1 MLALNFWQHLSKPP
15 YLKGLGLRRC
25 LFAFRLPGNDM
36 QPIMNTYGRLAAT
49 FTKGKGAYVYDAD
62 DRAYLDALSGI
73 AVCGL
78 GHGHPAITEAICAQA
93 GNLVHTSNLYGIGR
107 QQELAEKLTRV
118 SGMDNVFFS
127 NSGAEANEAAIK
139 IARKY
144 GHNKGVEL
152 PTILVMENAFH
163 GRTLA
168 TLTAT
173 ANKAAQAGFGPL
185 LDGFQRINYND
196 LDAATHALANNSNIV
211 AILVEPVQGEGGV
224 TAATDEFM
232 NGLRALCDK
241 HDALLMLDEIQT
253 GNGRTGEYFAF
264 QHFDWYPD
272 VLTTAKGLGNGVPI
286 GACLA
291 KGKAAEVLQP
301 GSHGSTYGGNP
312 LACAAGC
319 AVIDTITQ
327 ENLCARITQLGVRIR
342 EQLKKHLDQ
351 TGYVKEYRGKGLM
364 IGIAL
369 NTEENAAGI
378 MKSALEAGLLLNV
391 TAGNVVR
398 LLPPFVLTDEEADL
412 IAQKTAEQIIAYFD
426 AQK

>member
-1 MLALNFWQHLSKPP
+1 
-15 YLKGLGLRRC
+15 
-25 LFAFRLPGNDM
+25 
-36 QPIMNTYGRLAAT
+36 MNTYGRLPVT
-49 FTKGKGAYVYDAD
+49 FTHGKGAFVYDSD
-62 DRAYLDALSGI
+62 NTEYLDALSGI

-78 GHGHPAITEAICAQA
+78 GHGHPAVTDAIRRQA
-93 GNLVHTSNLYGIGR
+93 DNLVHTSNLYGIGQ

-144 GHNKGVEL
+144 GYGKGIEL
-152 PTILVMENAFH
+152 PTILVVEGAFH

-173 ANKAAQAGFGPL
+173 ANPAAQEGFGPL
-185 LDGFQRINYND
+185 PQGFVRVAFND
-196 LDAATHALANNSNIV
+196 LDAAKQAMANDKKIV
-211 AILVEPVQGEGGV
+211 AVLVEPVQGEGGV
-224 TAATDEFM
+224 TAATDEYM
-232 NGLRALCDK
+232 NGLRALCNE

-253 GNGRTGEYFAF
+253 GNGRTGKYFAF
-264 QHFDWYPD
+264 QYFDWQPD

-312 LACAAGC
+312 LACAAAN
-319 AVIDTITQ
+319 AVIDTIEN
-327 ENLCARITQLGVRIR
+327 ENLCGRVEELSQRIR
-342 EQLKKHLDQ
+342 NGIKEELEN
-351 TGYVKEYRGKGLM
+351 TGYVTEYRGKGLM
-364 IGIAL
+364 IGVVL
-369 NTEENAAGI
+369 NTEENAASL
-378 MKSALEAGLLLNV
+378 MKTALQEYNLLLNV

-398 LLPPFVLTDEEADL
+398 LLPPFILTNDEADL
-412 IAQKTAEQIIAYFD
+412 IAQKTSAMIKAFFAD
-426 AQK
+426 K

>member
-1 MLALNFWQHLSKPP
+1 
-15 YLKGLGLRRC
+15 
-25 LFAFRLPGNDM
+25 M
-36 QPIMNTYGRLAAT
+36 QPIMNTYGRLPVT
-49 FTKGKGAYVYDAD
+49 FVKGEGAIITDTNG
-62 DRAYLDALSGI
+62 REYLDALSGI

-78 GHGHPAITEAICAQA
+78 GHGHPAVTRAIREQA
-93 GNLVHTSNLYGIGR
+93 DNLVHTSNLYGIGM
-107 QQELAEKLTRV
+107 QQTLAEKLTAV

-144 GHNKGVEL
+144 GHNKGIDL

-185 LDGFQRINYND
+185 LDGFMRVPYND
-196 LDAATHALANNSNIV
+196 LAAAQQAVQNNPNIV
-211 AILVEPVQGEGGV
+211 AILIEPVQGEGGV
-224 TAATDEFM
+224 TAATDEYM
-232 NGLRALCDK
+232 KGLRALCNENDL
-241 HDALLMLDEIQT
+241 LLMLDEIQT
-253 GNGRTGEYFAF
+253 GNGRTGKYFAF
-264 QHFDWYPD
+264 QHFDWHPD

-291 KGKAAEVLQP
+291 KGVAAEVLQP

-312 LACAAGC
+312 LACAAAN

-327 ENLCARITQLGVRIR
+327 ENLCERVIELGERIR
-342 EQLKKHLDQ
+342 AGIKAELDG
-351 TGYVKEYRGKGLM
+351 TDFVREFRGKGLM
-364 IGIAL
+364 IGVVL
-369 NTEENAAGI
+369 NTQESAAGF
-378 MKSALEAGLLLNV
+378 MKTALEAGILLNV

-398 LLPPFVLTDEEADL
+398 LLPPFILTNEQADL
-412 IAQKTAEQIIAYFD
+412 IAKQVSEQIKGFFAEQ
-426 AQK
+426 K

>member
-1 MLALNFWQHLSKPP
+1 
-15 YLKGLGLRRC
+15 
-25 LFAFRLPGNDM
+25 M

-49 FTKGKGAYVYDAD
+49 FTKGKGAYVYDAQ
-62 DRAYLDALSGI
+62 DRSYLDALSGI

-78 GHGHPAITEAICAQA
+78 GHGHPAVTHAIREQA
-93 GNLVHTSNLYGIGR
+93 DNLVHTSNLYGIGR

-139 IARKY
+139 IARKF
-144 GHNKGVEL
+144 GHEKGIDL

-163 GRTLA
+163 GRTMA

-196 LDAATHALANNSNIV
+196 LDAAKMAFTNNPNIV
-211 AILVEPVQGEGGV
+211 AVLVEPVQGEGGV

-232 NGLRALCDK
+232 NGLRGLCDQY
-241 HDALLMLDEIQT
+241 DALFMLDEIQT

-264 QHFDWYPD
+264 QHFDWFPD

-291 KGKAAEVLQP
+291 KGRAANVLQP

-312 LACAAGC
+312 LACAAAC

-327 ENLCARITQLGVRIR
+327 DKLCARVSELGERIRTQLH
-342 EQLKKHLDQ
+342 KHLDQ
-351 TGYVKEYRGKGLM
+351 TGFVTEYRGKGLM
-364 IGIAL
+364 IGVVL

-398 LLPPFVLTDEEADL
+398 LLPPFVLTDEDADL
-412 IAQKTAEQIIAYFD
+412 VAEKTAEQIIAYFD
-426 AQK
+426 EQK

>member
-1 MLALNFWQHLSKPP
+1 MTQA
-15 YLKGLGLRRC
+15 
-25 LFAFRLPGNDM
+25 
-36 QPIMNTYGRLAAT
+36 IMNTYGRLPVT
-49 FTKGKGAYVYDAD
+49 FTHGKGAFVYDSENTE
-62 DRAYLDALSGI
+62 YLDALSGI

-78 GHGHPAITEAICAQA
+78 GHGHPAVTDAIRRQA
-93 GNLVHTSNLYGIGR
+93 DNLVHTSNLYGIGQ

-144 GHNKGVEL
+144 GHNKGIQL
-152 PTILVMENAFH
+152 PTILVVEGAFH

-173 ANKAAQAGFGPL
+173 ANPAAQEGFGPL
-185 LDGFQRINYND
+185 PQGFVRVAYND
-196 LDAATHALANNSNIV
+196 LDAAKQAMANDNNIV
-211 AILVEPVQGEGGV
+211 AVLVEPVQGEGGV
-224 TAATDEFM
+224 TAATDDYM
-232 NGLRALCDK
+232 NGLRALCNE

-253 GNGRTGEYFAF
+253 GNGRTGKYFAF
-264 QHFDWYPD
+264 QYFDWQPD

-312 LACAAGC
+312 LACAAAN
-319 AVIDTITQ
+319 AVIDTIEN
-327 ENLCARITQLGVRIR
+327 ENLCDRVEELSQRIR
-342 EQLKKHLDQ
+342 NGIKEELEN
-351 TGYVKEYRGKGLM
+351 TGYVTEYRGKGLM
-364 IGIAL
+364 IGVVL
-369 NTEENAAGI
+369 NTEENAASL
-378 MKSALEAGLLLNV
+378 MKTALQEYNLLLNV

-398 LLPPFVLTDEEADL
+398 LLPPFILTNDEADL
-412 IAQKTAEQIIAYFD
+412 IAQKTSAMIKAFFAD
-426 AQK
+426 K

>member
-1 MLALNFWQHLSKPP
+1 MTQA
-15 YLKGLGLRRC
+15 
-25 LFAFRLPGNDM
+25 
-36 QPIMNTYGRLAAT
+36 IMNTYGRLPVT
-49 FTKGKGAYVYDAD
+49 FTHGKGAFVYDSENTE
-62 DRAYLDALSGI
+62 YLDALSGI

-78 GHGHPAITEAICAQA
+78 GHGHPAVTDAIRRQA
-93 GNLVHTSNLYGIGR
+93 DNLVHTSNLYGIGQ

-144 GHNKGVEL
+144 GHNKGIQL
-152 PTILVMENAFH
+152 PTILVVEGAFH

-173 ANKAAQAGFGPL
+173 ANPAAQEGFGPL
-185 LDGFQRINYND
+185 PQGFVRVAYND
-196 LDAATHALANNSNIV
+196 LDAAKQAMANDNNIV
-211 AILVEPVQGEGGV
+211 AVLVEPVQGEGGV
-224 TAATDEFM
+224 TAATDDYM
-232 NGLRALCDK
+232 NGLRALCNE

-253 GNGRTGEYFAF
+253 GNGRTGKYFAF
-264 QHFDWYPD
+264 QYFDWQPD

-312 LACAAGC
+312 LACAAAN
-319 AVIDTITQ
+319 AVIDTIEN
-327 ENLCARITQLGVRIR
+327 ENLCERVEELSQRIR
-342 EQLKKHLDQ
+342 NGIKEELEN
-351 TGYVKEYRGKGLM
+351 TGYVTEYRGKGLM
-364 IGIAL
+364 IGVVL
-369 NTEENAAGI
+369 NTEENAASL
-378 MKSALEAGLLLNV
+378 MKTALQEYNLLLNV

-398 LLPPFVLTDEEADL
+398 LLPPFILTNDEADL
-412 IAQKTAEQIIAYFD
+412 IAQKTSAMIKAFFAD
-426 AQK
+426 K

>member
-1 MLALNFWQHLSKPP
+1 
-15 YLKGLGLRRC
+15 
-25 LFAFRLPGNDM
+25 M
-36 QPIMNTYGRLAAT
+36 QPIMNTYGRLPVT
-49 FTKGKGAYVYDAD
+49 FVKGEGAIITDTNG
-62 DRAYLDALSGI
+62 REYLDALSGI

-78 GHGHPAITEAICAQA
+78 GHGHPAVTRAIREQA
-93 GNLVHTSNLYGIGR
+93 DNLVHTSNLYGIGM
-107 QQELAEKLTRV
+107 QQTLAEKLTAV

-144 GHNKGVEL
+144 GHNKGIDL

-185 LDGFQRINYND
+185 LDGFMRVPYND
-196 LDAATHALANNSNIV
+196 LAAAQQAVQNNPNIV
-211 AILVEPVQGEGGV
+211 AILIEPVQGEGGV
-224 TAATDEFM
+224 TAATDEYM
-232 NGLRALCDK
+232 NGLRALCNENDL
-241 HDALLMLDEIQT
+241 LLMLDEIQT
-253 GNGRTGEYFAF
+253 GNGRTGKYFAF
-264 QHFDWYPD
+264 QHFDWHPD

-291 KGKAAEVLQP
+291 KGVAAEVLQP

-312 LACAAGC
+312 LACAAAN

-327 ENLCARITQLGVRIR
+327 ENLCERVIELGERIR
-342 EQLKKHLDQ
+342 AGIKAELDG
-351 TGYVKEYRGKGLM
+351 TDFVREFRGKGLM
-364 IGIAL
+364 IGVVL
-369 NTEENAAGI
+369 NTQESAAGF
-378 MKSALEAGLLLNV
+378 MKTALEAGILLNV

-398 LLPPFVLTDEEADL
+398 LLPPFILTNEQADL
-412 IAQKTAEQIIAYFD
+412 IAKQVSEQIKGFFAEQ
-426 AQK
+426 K

>member
-1 MLALNFWQHLSKPP
+1 MTQA
-15 YLKGLGLRRC
+15 
-25 LFAFRLPGNDM
+25 
-36 QPIMNTYGRLAAT
+36 IMNTYGRLPVT
-49 FTKGKGAYVYDAD
+49 FTHGKGAFVYDSD
-62 DRAYLDALSGI
+62 NTEYLDALSGI

-78 GHGHPAITEAICAQA
+78 GHGHPAVTDAIRRQA
-93 GNLVHTSNLYGIGR
+93 DNLVHTSNLYGIGQ

-144 GHNKGVEL
+144 GHGKGIEL
-152 PTILVMENAFH
+152 PTILVVEGAFH

-173 ANKAAQAGFGPL
+173 ANAAAKEGFGPL
-185 LDGFQRINYND
+185 PQGFVRVAYND
-196 LDAATHALANNSNIV
+196 LDAAKQAMVNDSSIV
-211 AILVEPVQGEGGV
+211 AVLIEPVQGEGGV
-224 TAATDEFM
+224 TAATDEYM
-232 NGLRALCDK
+232 NGLRALCNE

-253 GNGRTGEYFAF
+253 GNGRTGKYFAF
-264 QHFDWYPD
+264 QYFDWQPD

-312 LACAAGC
+312 LACAAAN
-319 AVIDTITQ
+319 AVIDTIEN
-327 ENLCARITQLGVRIR
+327 ENLCGRVEELSQRIR
-342 EQLKKHLDQ
+342 NGIKEELEN
-351 TGYVKEYRGKGLM
+351 TGYVTEYRGKGLM
-364 IGIAL
+364 IGVVL
-369 NTEENAAGI
+369 NTEENAASL
-378 MKSALEAGLLLNV
+378 MKTALQEYNLLLNV

-398 LLPPFVLTDEEADL
+398 LLPPFILTNDEADL
-412 IAQKTAEQIIAYFD
+412 IAQKTSAMIKAFFAD
-426 AQK
+426 K

>member
-1 MLALNFWQHLSKPP
+1 
-15 YLKGLGLRRC
+15 
-25 LFAFRLPGNDM
+25 
-36 QPIMNTYGRLAAT
+36 MNTYGRLAAT
-49 FTKGKGAYVYDAD
+49 FTHGKGAYVYDAD
-62 DRAYLDALSGI
+62 NRAYLDALSGI

-78 GHGHPAITEAICAQA
+78 GHGHPAITQAICEQA

-107 QQELAEKLTRV
+107 QQELAEKLTAI

-139 IARKY
+139 IARKF
-144 GHNKGVEL
+144 GHNKGIDL

-163 GRTLA
+163 GRTMA

-196 LDAATHALANNSNIV
+196 LAAAKQAFETNPNIV
-211 AILVEPVQGEGGV
+211 AVLAEPVQGEGGV

-232 NGLRALCDK
+232 NGLRTLCTAN
-241 HDALLMLDEIQT
+241 DALLMLDEIQT

-264 QHFDWYPD
+264 QHFDWHPD

-291 KGKAAEVLQP
+291 KGQAAEVLQP

-327 ENLCARITQLGVRIR
+327 ENLCARVSELGDRIR
-342 EQLKKHLDQ
+342 KQLQQHLDQ

-412 IAQKTAEQIIAYFD
+412 IAEKTAEQITAYF
-426 AQK
+426 AVQK

>member
-1 MLALNFWQHLSKPP
+1 
-15 YLKGLGLRRC
+15 
-25 LFAFRLPGNDM
+25 M
-36 QPIMNTYGRLAAT
+36 QPIMNTYGRLSAT
-49 FTKGKGAYVYDAD
+49 FTHGKGAYVYDAD
-62 DRAYLDALSGI
+62 NKAYLDALSGI

-78 GHGHPAITEAICAQA
+78 GHGHPAITRAICAQA
-93 GNLVHTSNLYGIGR
+93 ENLVHTSNLYGIGR
-107 QQELAEKLTRV
+107 QQELAEKLTAI

-144 GHNKGVEL
+144 GHEKGIEL

-185 LDGFQRINYND
+185 LDGFQRIPYNN
-196 LDAATHALANNSNIV
+196 LEAAQTAFANNPNIV
-211 AILVEPVQGEGGV
+211 AVLVEPVQGEGGV
-224 TAATDEFM
+224 TAATEAFM
-232 NGLRALCDK
+232 NGLRALCNE
-241 HDALLMLDEIQT
+241 HDALFMLDEIQT
-253 GNGRTGEYFAF
+253 GNGRTGQYFAF
-264 QHFDWYPD
+264 QHFDWHPD

-319 AVIDTITQ
+319 AVIDTITAD
-327 ENLCARITQLGVRIR
+327 NLCARVTELGERIR
-342 EQLKKHLDQ
+342 EQLHKHLDQ

-369 NTEENAAGI
+369 NTEDNAAGI

-412 IAQKTAEQIIAYFD
+412 VAEKTAEQITAYFA

>member
-1 MLALNFWQHLSKPP
+1 MTQA
-15 YLKGLGLRRC
+15 
-25 LFAFRLPGNDM
+25 
-36 QPIMNTYGRLAAT
+36 IMNTYGRLPVT
-49 FTKGKGAYVYDAD
+49 FTHGKGAFVYDSD
-62 DRAYLDALSGI
+62 NTEYLDALSGI

-78 GHGHPAITEAICAQA
+78 GHGHPAVTDAIRRQA
-93 GNLVHTSNLYGIGR
+93 DNLVHTSNLYGIGQ

-144 GHNKGVEL
+144 GHGKGIEL
-152 PTILVMENAFH
+152 PTILVVEGAFH

-173 ANKAAQAGFGPL
+173 ANPAAQEGFGPL
-185 LDGFQRINYND
+185 PQGFVRVAFND
-196 LDAATHALANNSNIV
+196 LDAAKQAMANDKNIV
-211 AILVEPVQGEGGV
+211 AVLVEPVQGEGGV
-224 TAATDEFM
+224 TAATDEYM
-232 NGLRALCDK
+232 NGLRALCNE

-253 GNGRTGEYFAF
+253 GNGRTGKYFAF
-264 QHFDWYPD
+264 QYFDWQPD

-312 LACAAGC
+312 LACAAAN
-319 AVIDTITQ
+319 AVIDTIEN
-327 ENLCARITQLGVRIR
+327 ENLCGRVEELSQRIR
-342 EQLKKHLDQ
+342 NGIKEELEN
-351 TGYVKEYRGKGLM
+351 TGYVTEYRGKGLM
-364 IGIAL
+364 IGVVL
-369 NTEENAAGI
+369 NTEENAASL
-378 MKSALEAGLLLNV
+378 MKTALQEYNLLLNV

-398 LLPPFVLTDEEADL
+398 LLPPFILTNDEADQ
-412 IAQKTAEQIIAYFD
+412 IAQKTSAMIKAFFAD
-426 AQK
+426 K

>member
-1 MLALNFWQHLSKPP
+1 
-15 YLKGLGLRRC
+15 
-25 LFAFRLPGNDM
+25 
-36 QPIMNTYGRLAAT
+36 MNTYGRLPVT
-49 FTKGKGAYVYDAD
+49 FTHGKGAFVYDSD
-62 DRAYLDALSGI
+62 NTEYLDALSGI

-78 GHGHPAITEAICAQA
+78 GHGHPAVTDAIRRQA
-93 GNLVHTSNLYGIGR
+93 DNLVHTSNLYGIGQ

-144 GHNKGVEL
+144 GHGKGIEL
-152 PTILVMENAFH
+152 PTILVVEGAFH

-173 ANKAAQAGFGPL
+173 ANPAAQEGFGPL
-185 LDGFQRINYND
+185 PQGFVRVAFND
-196 LDAATHALANNSNIV
+196 LDGAKQAMANDKKIV
-211 AILVEPVQGEGGV
+211 AVLVEPVQGEGGV
-224 TAATDEFM
+224 TAATDEYM
-232 NGLRALCDK
+232 NGLRALCNE

-253 GNGRTGEYFAF
+253 GNGRTGKYFAF
-264 QHFDWYPD
+264 QYFDWQPD

-312 LACAAGC
+312 LACAAAN
-319 AVIDTITQ
+319 AVIDTIEN
-327 ENLCARITQLGVRIR
+327 ENLCGRVEELSQRIR
-342 EQLKKHLDQ
+342 NGIKEELEN
-351 TGYVKEYRGKGLM
+351 TGYVTEYRGKGLM
-364 IGIAL
+364 IGVVL
-369 NTEENAAGI
+369 NTEENAASL
-378 MKSALEAGLLLNV
+378 MKTALQEYNLLLNV

-398 LLPPFVLTDEEADL
+398 LLPPFILTNDEADL
-412 IAQKTAEQIIAYFD
+412 IAQKTSAMIKAFFAD
-426 AQK
+426 K